1 MYTFF
6 ITGHKDSQKVSIF
19 GDVKKFVRIVIA
31 ALAAVLLAGCSGS
44 RQQLTLTG
52 GGLESFRIGSPISAV
67 LRLEVN
73 NTSYKINVSDIT
85 GKVLNDGE
93 PLLDLKAEDFS
104 IPARSESTV
113 LVPVE
118 ASLEPGVGLLSLGRL
133 LSARDLDESIT
144 VSVTFTA
151 TGFLGFKKTQTIE
164 NVPLS
169 TLAGLL

>member
-1 MYTFF
+1 M
-6 ITGHKDSQKVSIF
+6 
-19 GDVKKFVRIVIA
+19 KKFVTIVFA
-31 ALAAVLLAGCSGS
+31 ALVAVLLTGCSGS
-44 RQQLTLTG
+44 GKQLTLTG
-52 GGLESFRIGSPISAV
+52 GGLESLKIGSPITAV

-73 NTSYKINVSDIT
+73 NTSYKVDVSDIT

-93 PLLDLKAEDFS
+93 PLLDLKAQDFS
-104 IPARSESTV
+104 IKARSESTV
-113 LVPVE
+113 FVPVE
-118 ASLEPGVGLLSLGRL
+118 AALEPGVGLLSLGRL

-151 TGFLGFKKTQTIE
+151 TGFLGLKKTQTIE